1 MSKTEREALW
11 KAITHA
17 SCGIFSYHRPQT
29 QYFVNVSSLLEYCLQ
44 KNFFK
49 LNFFWGGGERGDKRK
64 ELKSKRT
71 ERVKLLTS
79 FVQSPNSSSKRQPL
93 PVPHLTSLF

>member
-1 MSKTEREALW
+1 MSKTEREALR

-29 QYFVNVSSLLEYCLQ
+29 QYFINVSSLLEYCLQ

-49 LNFFWGGGERGDKRK
+49 LNFFGGEGREETK
-64 ELKSKRT
+64 ERS
-71 ERVKLLTS
+71 
-79 FVQSPNSSSKRQPL
+79 
-93 PVPHLTSLF
+93 